1 MSELSEEEIAREL
14 FDEME
19 GPVANQDFGRQQ
31 RQWELCQRLAKTALA
46 ILQPALERA
55 RREERE
61 RCAVIADKLTEQ
73 EREENG
79 YPYHVL
85 GEQIAAAIRKG

>member
-1 MSELSEEEIAREL
+1 MSELSEEEIARDL

-46 ILQPALERA
+46 ILQPALERP

-61 RCAVIADKLTEQ
+61 RIAAWIEPQRSDVPAHGWEF
-73 EREENG
+73 
-79 YPYHVL
+79 
-85 GEQIAAAIRKG
+85 AAAIRKG